1 MKSWMLA
8 EPTVVI
14 IPQYIIA
21 IKTIMLYALN
31 LYSYV
36 CQLFIDVCHLLTH
49 SKWTELNVN
58 YFLIKLKK

>member
-49 SKWTELNVN
+49 SK
-58 YFLIKLKK
+58 